1 MASNDFSPASSSD
14 SEVSEIED
22 YALEVEDS
30 PNSSDQATD
39 VEETQ
44 EAYADEPLAD
54 AEWLALYE
62 QGRRTEE
69 ELEQTLQKR
78 VSGTEEV
85 RDWYWLL
92 R

>member
-22 YALEVEDS
+22 YELEVEDS
-30 PNSSDQATD
+30 PNSSDQARD

-54 AEWLALYE
+54 AEWLM
-62 QGRRTEE
+62 
-69 ELEQTLQKR
+69 
-78 VSGTEEV
+78 SGYYV
-85 RDWYWLL
+85 RNYTRPIPFWRIL
-92 R
+92 RLGNGFSNLDFS

>member
-22 YALEVEDS
+22 YELEVEDS

-62 QGRRTEE
+62 QERRTEE
-69 ELEQTLQKR
+69 ELEKTLQKR
-78 VSGTEEV
+78 LDGTEEV
-85 RDWYWLL
+85 RDW
-92 R
+92 

>member
-22 YALEVEDS
+22 YKLEVEDS

-44 EAYADEPLAD
+44 EAYANEPLAD

-62 QGRRTEE
+62 QERRTEE
-69 ELEQTLQKR
+69 ELEKTLQKH
-78 VSGTEEV
+78 VNGTEEV
-85 RDWYWLL
+85 RDW
-92 R
+92 

>member
-22 YALEVEDS
+22 YELEVEDS

-62 QGRRTEE
+62 QERRTEE
-69 ELEQTLQKR
+69 ELEKTLQKR
-78 VSGTEEV
+78 LNGTEEV
-85 RDWYWLL
+85 RDW
-92 R
+92 